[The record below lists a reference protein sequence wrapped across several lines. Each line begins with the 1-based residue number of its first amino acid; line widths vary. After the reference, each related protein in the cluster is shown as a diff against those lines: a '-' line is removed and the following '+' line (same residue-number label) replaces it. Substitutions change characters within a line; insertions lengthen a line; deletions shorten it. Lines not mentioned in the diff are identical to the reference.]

1 MGVTF
6 HYKVT
11 CLRAEASERVSHL
24 PQFCWLQGL
33 EVSSGDREETDIV
46 GRLKPR
52 QLFIKP
58 SPHQQTLMT
67 SPGVHKECQHCPVR

>member
-33 EVSSGDREETDIV
+33 EVSSGDREE
-46 GRLKPR
+46 
-52 QLFIKP
+52 
-58 SPHQQTLMT
+58 QTLW
-67 SPGVHKECQHCPVR
+67 GG